1 MFSIRKRIEDGY
13 IETVVGAGIGLWAR
27 ENKNRGGCSVLEW
40 LASAFSDYSW
50 NSKMIMFIARNVM
63 VGFQ

>member
-1 MFSIRKRIEDGY
+1 MGTLKRWL
-13 IETVVGAGIGLWAR
+13 GAGIGLWAR
-27 ENKNRGGCSVLEW
+27 ENKSRGGAACWSDWSL
-40 LASAFSDYSW
+40 LSDYSW